1 MFNQINT
8 SCILFYLCQDDVLLP
23 AIQPTSPVMQENKEM
38 DDININYVNGR
49 TGIVSG
55 SFMERDRNRAAAQYN
70 PSFFPR
76 NEHLFKRWVA
86 ESKINF

>member
-1 MFNQINT
+1 M
-8 SCILFYLCQDDVLLP
+8 LP
-23 AIQPTSPVMQENKEM
+23 AIQPTSPVMLQNKEM

-55 SFMERDRNRAAAQYN
+55 SFMERDRNRNRAAAQYN

>member
-1 MFNQINT
+1 M
-8 SCILFYLCQDDVLLP
+8 LLP
-23 AIQPTSPVMQENKEM
+23 AIQPTSPVMLQNKEA
-38 DDININYVNGR
+38 DDINMDFVNGR

-86 ESKINF
+86 ECKIDI